1 MTNFVREEVLKKFV
15 VQKSVLNVQ
24 QKCRF
29 DGIFWSRLV
38 PNWANFGI
46 SKNYSN
52 ANLIQSAIVVDVVV
66 VVMVMKEQMNR
77 AIFLQFNS
85 QTSQRRFGQVHQRW
99 LWTSPSRVRVR
110 PLACRPPFE
119 VSGLTSRRI
128 QRELRPVR

>member
-1 MTNFVREEVLKKFV
+1 MTNFVREEFSKSSSYK
-15 VQKSVLNVQ
+15 KSVLNVQ

-38 PNWANFGI
+38 PNWANIGI
-46 SKNYSN
+46 SKKNYSN

-99 LWTSPSRVRVR
+99 L
-110 PLACRPPFE
+110 
-119 VSGLTSRRI
+119 
-128 QRELRPVR
+128 